1 MTAGV
6 APRAG
11 AAPRTTATAIL
22 EALTEAG
29 VSNLFAN
36 FGSDHPALIEALAA
50 ARAHGRPLPTVI
62 TCPNEMV
69 ALSAAHG
76 AALLTGR
83 AEAVLVHVECGTQA
97 LAGAVHNAARAR
109 VPVLI
114 LAGLTP
120 FTQEG
125 ELPGSRNEF
134 IHWLQDV
141 PDQRGIVR
149 GYVKYEN
156 EIRSGRNAGEIV
168 RRALQLAQSDPQGPV
183 YLTVAR
189 EVLEEQIPEPGDDG
203 RGFPPLARAVPAGD
217 DLAVLVRDLATAER
231 PVVVTSYLGRN
242 PAAVEEL
249 VALTRKIGIGVIE
262 SVPSAMNFPMDDPAW
277 LGVQWSEPRQNGFLA
292 EADFVLVIESDVPW
306 IPTVNRPGAGAR
318 IYHIDVDPLK
328 ERLPLWHIPATASFR
343 SDAASALAEIN
354 RRLVN
359 IALDEERIG
368 RRLAELRRRHAERAR
383 RLAERERAASGEITV
398 EFAIA
403 SLRQHLDRET
413 IVLNEA
419 ITSYPLVVE
428 HLGARP
434 AGSVFA
440 SGGGAL
446 GWHGGAAIGM
456 KLARPEK
463 TLVAIAGDGTYLFSL
478 PATVHWMARRYRT
491 PFLTLVLNNRGWRA
505 PKLSMLALHPEGYAS
520 RANALDI
527 TFDPPPDY
535 GAIAAAAGGAFA
547 ASVRLPEEMAPALR
561 RAFHAVREE
570 GRAAVLDVWLRGF

>member
-1 MTAGV
+1 MTAG
-6 APRAG
+6 
-11 AAPRTTATAIL
+11 AAHRTTATAIL

-29 VSNLFAN
+29 VSTLFAN
-36 FGSDHPALIEALAA
+36 FGSDHPALIEALAV
-50 ARAHGRPLPTVI
+50 ARAEGRPVPTVI

-109 VPVLI
+109 IPVLI

-168 RRALQLAQSDPQGPV
+168 RRALQLALSAPQGPV

-189 EVLEEQIPEPGDDG
+189 EVLEERIPEPGDAG
-203 RGFPPLARAVPAGD
+203 GNFLPLARAVPTGD
-217 DLAVLVRDLATAER
+217 DLAALVRDLATAAR

-242 PAAVEEL
+242 PAAVGEL
-249 VALTRKIGIGVIE
+249 VALTRKLGMGVIE
-262 SVPSAMNFPMDDPAW
+262 SVPSAMNFPIDNPTW
-277 LGVQWSEPRQNGFLA
+277 LGVQWSEPRQNDQLA
-292 EADFVLVIESDVPW
+292 EADLVLVIESDVPW
-306 IPTVNRPGAGAR
+306 IPSVNRPSAGAR

-328 ERLPLWHIPATASFR
+328 ERLPLWHIPAVASFR
-343 SDAASALAEIN
+343 SDAASVLAEVN
-354 RRLVN
+354 RRLANV
-359 IALDEERIG
+359 ALDDERIG
-368 RRLAELRRRHAERAR
+368 RRHAELRRLHAERR
-383 RLAERERAASGEITV
+383 QLLAERERAAAGEITV
-398 EFAIA
+398 EFAVA
-403 SLRQHLDRET
+403 SLRPHLDRET

-419 ITSYPLVVE
+419 ITAYPLVVE

-446 GWHGGAAIGM
+446 GWHGGAAIGA
-456 KLARPEK
+456 KLARPGA

-520 RANALDI
+520 RANELDI

-535 GAIAAAAGGAFA
+535 GAIAAAAGGALA
-547 ASVRLPEEMAPALR
+547 ASIRLPEEMEPALR
-561 RAFHAVREE
+561 RAFRAVREE